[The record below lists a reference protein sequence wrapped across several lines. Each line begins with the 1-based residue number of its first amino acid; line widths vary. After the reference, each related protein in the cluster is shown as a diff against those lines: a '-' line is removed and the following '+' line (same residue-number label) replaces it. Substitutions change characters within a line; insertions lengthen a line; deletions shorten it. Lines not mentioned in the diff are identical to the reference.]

1 MTTPPREQGGFLGD
15 ACLSPATLPP
25 TGPVRAGRFR
35 ERGSERLTACRMSRP
50 PAPSGCAGCGVP
62 GRRRFEHCTTG
73 WCRGLLTFLY
83 FIIGGRR
90 FLWRFKRASPLAVN
104 LWGKMKQRKEGRE
117 LTRRGFGGHLQ
128 SSAEHVEHVEAGLQ
142 GRLEFIAEAG
152 QTVHQLAVLHLQ
164 GLDLRLRR
172 V

>member
-1 MTTPPREQGGFLGD
+1 MGFRSLRVINDDRVQPGQGFGMHSHRDVTTPPREQGGFLGQPP
-15 ACLSPATLPP
+15 LRLGTGFPAARP

-35 ERGSERLTACRMSRP
+35 EREQIQALTACRMSRP

-90 FLWRFKRASPLAVN
+90 FLCA
-104 LWGKMKQRKEGRE
+104 
-117 LTRRGFGGHLQ
+117 
-128 SSAEHVEHVEAGLQ
+128 
-142 GRLEFIAEAG
+142 
-152 QTVHQLAVLHLQ
+152 
-164 GLDLRLRR
+164 
-172 V
+172 

>member
-1 MTTPPREQGGFLGD
+1 MSEAAAGIDSVVQAAQAADGADTEEFATDFVVTTSPREQGGFLGD

-35 ERGSERLTACRMSRP
+35 ERDSERLTACRMSRP

-73 WCRGLLTFLY
+73 WCRGLLKFLY

-90 FLWRFKRASPLAVN
+90 FLWRLKAPVPSP
-104 LWGKMKQRKEGRE
+104 
-117 LTRRGFGGHLQ
+117 
-128 SSAEHVEHVEAGLQ
+128 
-142 GRLEFIAEAG
+142 
-152 QTVHQLAVLHLQ
+152 
-164 GLDLRLRR
+164 
-172 V
+172 